1 MDLGGVLSATAHLIS
16 DSAAWRVPSESD
28 ANVDVA
34 RGTLP
39 PARWTSGANVG
50 PPPPPRVPTLAADV
64 GRQGGRCTSHL
75 TPPTLPRYL
84 GKVLP
89 CRYIR
94 PLLRA
99 AKFDKPAVKIMV
111 EVTQIVRF
119 LLERGLR
126 FRNLCF
132 CGPDLMKTAI
142 LNAAVPSPIR
152 VYPEGLP
159 VFPPFLDGHGAF
171 VCDQDPA
178 LSVRI
183 RDSNRRLSLAGFRR
197 APTSVPGCGIF
208 GGRSLLYQGLPES
221 TVHGA
226 Q

>member
-89 CRYIR
+89 CPYIR
-94 PLLRA
+94 PLLLGTLARE
-99 AKFDKPAVKIMV
+99 I
-111 EVTQIVRF
+111 
-119 LLERGLR
+119 ERMLARVQTPKTGA
-126 FRNLCF
+126 
-132 CGPDLMKTAI
+132 GPSI
-142 LNAAVPSPIR
+142 
-152 VYPEGLP
+152 Y
-159 VFPPFLDGHGAF
+159 
-171 VCDQDPA
+171 
-178 LSVRI
+178 
-183 RDSNRRLSLAGFRR
+183 
-197 APTSVPGCGIF
+197 
-208 GGRSLLYQGLPES
+208 
-221 TVHGA
+221 
-226 Q
+226 

>member
-89 CRYIR
+89 CLYIR
-94 PLLRA
+94 PLLPRQRTVTA
-99 AKFDKPAVKIMV
+99 ALLLVVRLPRSATGLGASDGTLRLPRPLRLLCRHGSSPLDRD
-111 EVTQIVRF
+111 VRF
-119 LLERGLR
+119 TGPPGDSEFERR
-126 FRNLCF
+126 
-132 CGPDLMKTAI
+132 
-142 LNAAVPSPIR
+142 S
-152 VYPEGLP
+152 LP
-159 VFPPFLDGHGAF
+159 V
-171 VCDQDPA
+171 PA
-178 LSVRI
+178 
-183 RDSNRRLSLAGFRR
+183 AFRR
-197 APTSVPGCGIF
+197 RPVGDGSAG
-208 GGRSLLYQGLPES
+208 E
-221 TVHGA
+221 
-226 Q
+226 

>member
-84 GKVLP
+84 GKVPP

-94 PLLRA
+94 PLLRVEG
-99 AKFDKPAVKIMV
+99 AVRSPLRRTCRSDMSESDQPDGTRQV
-111 EVTQIVRF
+111 RSGQMTTARSVRF
-119 LLERGLR
+119 FVNLGLGLVFYGLLVK
-126 FRNLCF
+126 C
-132 CGPDLMKTAI
+132 CAM
-142 LNAAVPSPIR
+142 
-152 VYPEGLP
+152 
-159 VFPPFLDGHGAF
+159 
-171 VCDQDPA
+171 
-178 LSVRI
+178 
-183 RDSNRRLSLAGFRR
+183 
-197 APTSVPGCGIF
+197 
-208 GGRSLLYQGLPES
+208 SLL
-221 TVHGA
+221 
-226 Q
+226 

>member
-94 PLLRA
+94 PLLQGFGVRDLPGLIRLTESNPCVCRFQPGAAFPGRA
-99 AKFDKPAVKIMV
+99 GLFVRRSCCEMMSY
-111 EVTQIVRF
+111 IV
-119 LLERGLR
+119 
-126 FRNLCF
+126 
-132 CGPDLMKTAI
+132 
-142 LNAAVPSPIR
+142 
-152 VYPEGLP
+152 
-159 VFPPFLDGHGAF
+159 PFGT
-171 VCDQDPA
+171 
-178 LSVRI
+178 SVRAQAV
-183 RDSNRRLSLAGFRR
+183 SHAFASPWYAE
-197 APTSVPGCGIF
+197 AV
-208 GGRSLLYQGLPES
+208 RSATTLKAL
-221 TVHGA
+221 
-226 Q
+226 

>member
-84 GKVLP
+84 GKVPP

-94 PLLRA
+94 PLLL
-99 AKFDKPAVKIMV
+99 K
-111 EVTQIVRF
+111 
-119 LLERGLR
+119 
-126 FRNLCF
+126 
-132 CGPDLMKTAI
+132 KTT
-142 LNAAVPSPIR
+142 
-152 VYPEGLP
+152 G
-159 VFPPFLDGHGAF
+159 
-171 VCDQDPA
+171 
-178 LSVRI
+178 
-183 RDSNRRLSLAGFRR
+183 SLAGFPVQVVPKHSQYSLRIAR
-197 APTSVPGCGIF
+197 PASMPLCWAVPYSRLKACESWGLRFWWEAAKCGVASVCCT
-208 GGRSLLYQGLPES
+208 
-221 TVHGA
+221 TVG
-226 Q
+226 

>member
-89 CRYIR
+89 CPYIR
-94 PLLRA
+94 PLLQWARG
-99 AKFDKPAVKIMV
+99 KGNG
-111 EVTQIVRF
+111 
-119 LLERGLR
+119 LE
-126 FRNLCF
+126 
-132 CGPDLMKTAI
+132 A
-142 LNAAVPSPIR
+142 
-152 VYPEGLP
+152 
-159 VFPPFLDGHGAF
+159 
-171 VCDQDPA
+171 
-178 LSVRI
+178 
-183 RDSNRRLSLAGFRR
+183 DS
-197 APTSVPGCGIF
+197 
-208 GGRSLLYQGLPES
+208 
-221 TVHGA
+221 
-226 Q
+226 

>member
-94 PLLRA
+94 PLLLGRYVGNVRCRGPTFPFERA
-99 AKFDKPAVKIMV
+99 FTTVGV
-111 EVTQIVRF
+111 
-119 LLERGLR
+119 
-126 FRNLCF
+126 
-132 CGPDLMKTAI
+132 
-142 LNAAVPSPIR
+142 
-152 VYPEGLP
+152 
-159 VFPPFLDGHGAF
+159 
-171 VCDQDPA
+171 
-178 LSVRI
+178 SVRAPNPLS
-183 RDSNRRLSLAGFRR
+183 RPLRPYRRHKPTGRRWVGTAGMPYPPIGAPLRLAVF
-197 APTSVPGCGIF
+197 T
-208 GGRSLLYQGLPES
+208 
-221 TVHGA
+221 H
-226 Q
+226 

>member
-89 CRYIR
+89 CPYIR
-94 PLLRA
+94 PLLMGPHTA
-99 AKFDKPAVKIMV
+99 QDIS
-111 EVTQIVRF
+111 TQ
-119 LLERGLR
+119 
-126 FRNLCF
+126 
-132 CGPDLMKTAI
+132 T
-142 LNAAVPSPIR
+142 
-152 VYPEGLP
+152 GLP
-159 VFPPFLDGHGAF
+159 GQAEMADG
-171 VCDQDPA
+171 VDC
-178 LSVRI
+178 
-183 RDSNRRLSLAGFRR
+183 RL
-197 APTSVPGCGIF
+197 
-208 GGRSLLYQGLPES
+208 E
-221 TVHGA
+221 
-226 Q
+226 

>member
-89 CRYIR
+89 CPYIR
-94 PLLRA
+94 PLLQCIGLGVYSA
-99 AKFDKPAVKIMV
+99 AST
-111 EVTQIVRF
+111 VTMPVRSQAA
-119 LLERGLR
+119 
-126 FRNLCF
+126 
-132 CGPDLMKTAI
+132 CG
-142 LNAAVPSPIR
+142 SSG
-152 VYPEGLP
+152 Y
-159 VFPPFLDGHGAF
+159 
-171 VCDQDPA
+171 
-178 LSVRI
+178 
-183 RDSNRRLSLAGFRR
+183 SLAGSEAETPEREH
-197 APTSVPGCGIF
+197 AQCSV
-208 GGRSLLYQGLPES
+208 
-221 TVHGA
+221 
-226 Q
+226 